1 MAKQP
6 AFGEFAKEVLGLPP
20 GQPVQD
26 LVDKFIAERN
36 IQIQQSGTG
45 IKRIPQMGFF
55 DLLISGGKALL
66 RAVTGGGFL
75 APRAAAQTV
84 APAVRAAPALAAA
97 RRGAVVAGGV
107 GVATGLGLSTLGGGA
122 DGDPA
127 MIGGGNGRTVR
138 QTIVI
143 TRDTAT
149 GEIIRQVVLQGAP
162 FLMGRDVQIAN
173 RVFRQ
178 STRLQKRLPKRL
190 VRQTRRSALTQQV
203 VEQALERAACP
214 QPIVKGC

>member
-1 MAKQP
+1 
-6 AFGEFAKEVLGLPP
+6 
-20 GQPVQD
+20 
-26 LVDKFIAERN
+26 
-36 IQIQQSGTG
+36 
-45 IKRIPQMGFF
+45 MGFF
-55 DLLISGGKALL
+55 DLLIRGGKALL
-66 RAVTGGGFL
+66 QTFIGGGIA
-75 APRAAAQTV
+75 APRAAARTAV
-84 APAVRAAPALAAA
+84 AAVPRAPQALAAA
-97 RRGAVVAGGV
+97 RRGAIVAGGV
-107 GVATGLGLSTLGGGA
+107 GVATGLGLSTLGD

-138 QTIVI
+138 QTVVI

-190 VRQTRRSALTQQV
+190 VKQSRRAALTEQI
-203 VEQALERAACP
+203 VEAALTGAACP
-214 QPIVKGC
+214 PQTGKGC